1 MRRDRYMEG
10 KSFYMSL
17 PHDLSGSRTK
27 NRFRLELL
35 WGISKILDLIDN
47 EDFTVVFDYACDI
60 EVHIKNG
67 FEFYQIKTHSG
78 TASYT
83 KKNLTKIDGE
93 NSILGK
99 LYLLN
104 SNNPAI
110 QTKLALV
117 SNSPLSD
124 GAKKTNNE
132 ELCFNSLS
140 LSAKNEITDALK
152 KELSLTSID
161 LSNIYFLHTN
171 FNFLNPENEIIG
183 KLCVS
188 FEKIKNC
195 EPTNPNALY
204 RLIYETVSDKACY
217 EYTSEEY
224 DELISLKGIT
234 KAEFESILEI
244 HTNNAKTGIKQTE
257 QYIDSLSDIQARRK
271 YKKALPTV
279 MTQLCSSHCL
289 KAIEKEIGNFLISNS
304 NTLKEIDPILDS
316 LIQHFHNYFP
326 KEISNEEKIVFYI
339 IIVHR
344 FIEGVY
350 DK

>member
-1 MRRDRYMEG
+1 MEG
-10 KSFYMSL
+10 KNFYMSL

-35 WGISKILDLIDN
+35 WGISKILDLLDN

-60 EVHIKNG
+60 EIHIKNE
-67 FEFYQIKTHSG
+67 FDFYQIKTHSG
-78 TASYT
+78 TSSYT

-104 SNNPAI
+104 SNHPTI
-110 QTKLALV
+110 QTKLVLV

-124 GAKKTNNE
+124 ETKKTNNE

-140 LSAKNEITDALK
+140 LSTKNEIIDALK

-195 EPTNPNALY
+195 EPINPNALY

-217 EYTSEEY
+217 EYTSDEY

-234 KAEFESILEI
+234 KAEFEHLLEI
-244 HTNNAKTGIKQTE
+244 HTNNAKTGIRQTE
-257 QYIDSLSDIQARRK
+257 QYIDSLSDIQSRRK
-271 YKKALPTV
+271 YKKALPSI
-279 MTQLCSSHCL
+279 MSQLCSSHCL
-289 KAIEKEIGNFLISNS
+289 KAIEKDIGDFLISNS
-304 NTLKEIDPILDS
+304 NTLKEIEQILDF
-316 LIQHFHNYFP
+316 LTQKFHDHFP
-326 KEISNEEKIVFYI
+326 KEISNEEKMVFYI

>member
-1 MRRDRYMEG
+1 MKRGCFMDS

-17 PHDLSGSRTK
+17 PHDISGSRTK

-35 WGISKILDLIDN
+35 WGISKILDLIEND
-47 EDFTVVFDYACDI
+47 DFTVVFDYACDI
-60 EVHIKNG
+60 EVHIKDG
-67 FEFYQIKTHSG
+67 FEFYQIKTRSG

-83 KKNLTKIDGE
+83 QKSLTKVDGE

-104 SNNPAI
+104 SSNPSF
-110 QTKLALV
+110 QTKLAIV

-124 GAKKTNNE
+124 GPIRVNNE
-132 ELCFNSLS
+132 EICFNSLS
-140 LSAKNEITDALK
+140 LRAKNEMEASLK
-152 KELSLTSID
+152 KELSLSSID
-161 LSNIYFLHTN
+161 LSNVYFLHTN
-171 FNFLNPENEIIG
+171 FDFANPQNEIIG

-224 DELISLKGIT
+224 NKLIALKGIT
-234 KAEFESILEI
+234 KAEFEDILET
-244 HTNNAKTGIKQTE
+244 HTNNAKTGIRQTE

-271 YKKALPTV
+271 YKKVLPSV
-279 MTQLCSSHCL
+279 MKQLCTSHYFKNL
-289 KAIEKEIGNFLISNS
+289 EREIGIFLISNS
-304 NTLKEIDPILDS
+304 NRLKEMELILDA
-316 LIQHFHNYFP
+316 LIQEFHNRFP
-326 KEISNEEKIVFYI
+326 KEISNEEKVVFYI

-350 DK
+350 DQ